1 MLADPVDQPACKTC
15 HWWNRSVVVTEQP
28 AALCLDLRPASWEGI
43 CVLESLSYLKKY
55 FVQWAERCGK
65 VLAMQA

>member
-1 MLADPVDQPACKTC
+1 M
-15 HWWNRSVVVTEQP
+15 VVTEQP